1 MAINFDIVAGLC
13 DVDTIEHVKETLPF
27 EWDPEFNID
36 HVEED
41 VCSSLVRSGYGKVV
55 NLLFEDNSIFRNCPG
70 VEAGFVDGGCDR
82 HGDHSGRLRDAMATW
97 VDWLSNGSPPYAAY
111 RAVNTVRT
119 VALDKS
125 LGVRPLGIGESWM
138 RLWSDC
144 SHTKTKV
151 MATNAC
157 GNTQLCAGL
166 RSGIEANLHAVRAIW
181 PQSAGWTEDSGV
193 KEEEEDEE
201 HGDPRVNATLRLVR
215 ADGLLAP
222 NVDPGAAEYDHHSRY
237 EAETGFGSALFDARN
252 GFNELNRYLMLLNV
266 AHLWNQ
272 GSRFEFKCYRHWV
285 CCLVRTEPG
294 TLPIVIHSQ
303 EGITQGDC
311 LAMSLYGVAL
321 MTLASR
327 MRETIPEA
335 LQPWYC
341 DDAGAAGKALPN
353 A

>member
-1 MAINFDIVAGLC
+1 
-13 DVDTIEHVKETLPF
+13 
-27 EWDPEFNID
+27 
-36 HVEED
+36 
-41 VCSSLVRSGYGKVV
+41 
-55 NLLFEDNSIFRNCPG
+55 
-70 VEAGFVDGGCDR
+70 
-82 HGDHSGRLRDAMATW
+82 MATW

-125 LGVRPLGIGESWM
+125 PGVRPLGIGESWM

-151 MATNAC
+151 AATNAC

-193 KEEEEDEE
+193 EEEEEE
-201 HGDPRVNATLRLVR
+201 HGDPRVNATLCRVR

-222 NVDPGAAEYDHHSRY
+222 NVDPGAAEYDRHSRY

-252 GFNELNRYLMLLNV
+252 GFNELNRYLMLWNV

-272 GSRFEFKCYRHWV
+272 GRRFAFNRYRHWV
-285 CCLVRTEPG
+285 RCLVRTEPG
-294 TLPIVIHSQ
+294 HPPLVIHSQ

-311 LAMSLYGVAL
+311 LAMSLYQRRRWHICILHMVSI
-321 MTLASR
+321 TAS
-327 MRETIPEA
+327 M
-335 LQPWYC
+335 LVFH
-341 DDAGAAGKALPN
+341 AGHVRGLGN
-353 A
+353 